1 MQLNKLIEH
10 VSYESVHG
18 SPAIQITDLCYDS
31 RKAKPGCMFVC
42 IRGTQSDGH
51 DYVLDAVER
60 GAVAV
65 VVEKERIVCAAA
77 NRVLYTKTERICFD
91 TLLHTYQ
98 AAILVVPR
106 SRLAL
111 AELSAA
117 FFGFPAKKLK
127 MIGITG
133 TKGKT
138 TTAFFTT
145 AILREAG
152 YKTGMVGTVCLDD
165 GKQVTSSEHTT
176 PESYDLQKILFQ
188 MVENGCQCCV
198 MEVSSQGIK
207 MDRTAGIFFDIGVFL
222 NIEPDHIGAAEHA
235 TFLEYLYCKS
245 RLLQQCRV
253 GIVNQ
258 DDVNTYKVLRGHT
271 CQIETFSMREGIAGE
286 ADMVA
291 GETCFYMEHG
301 ELYSRFRLRRGTRCM
316 QLTVPLP
323 GIFNVYNALA
333 ATLIASHFNVTE
345 EQVKRALQHQTIP
358 GRCENLH
365 ISDKYVFLIDY
376 AHNEMSLRNLLL
388 GLKQFKPG
396 RLIVIFGCGGNRSGL
411 RRNRMGETAG
421 LFADITILT
430 SDNPRWEDPERILDD
445 IEEGIRDTGGSYVRI
460 TDRREAVRYAVSIAE
475 ENDIVVLAGKGH
487 EDYQEIRGVRYPMT
501 DRQLAKEAAGEQ
513 PKE

>member
-10 VSYESVHG
+10 VSYESVYG
-18 SPAIQITDLCYDS
+18 ELSTQITDICYDS
-31 RKAKPGCMFVC
+31 RKAAPGCVFVC
-42 IRGTQSDGH
+42 VRGEKADGH
-51 DYVLDAVER
+51 DYVMDAIEQ

-65 VVEKERIVCAAA
+65 VVEQERIVCAAA

-91 TLLHTYQ
+91 TLLHTCQ
-98 AAILVVPR
+98 VAILVVPQ

-117 FFGFPAKKLK
+117 FFDFPAGKLN

-138 TTAFFTT
+138 TTAFFTA

-152 YKTGMVGTVCLDD
+152 YRTGMIGTVCVDD

-176 PESYDLQKILFQ
+176 PESYDLQKMLFQ

-207 MDRTAGIFFDIGVFL
+207 MDRTAGIFFEIGVFL

-258 DDVNTYKVLRGHT
+258 DDVNTYKVMRGHT
-271 CQIETFSMREGIAGE
+271 CRIETFSMREGIAGE

-291 GETCFYMEHG
+291 GGTSFYMERG
-301 ELYSRFRLRRGTRCM
+301 ELYSRFRLRRGNRSM
-316 QLTVPLP
+316 QLHIPLP

-333 ATLIASHFNVTE
+333 AVLITSHFNVTE
-345 EQVKRALQHQTIP
+345 EQVKRALQNQTIP

-365 ISDKYVFLIDY
+365 ISEDYVFLIDY

-388 GLKQFKPG
+388 GLKQFNPG
-396 RLIVIFGCGGNRSGL
+396 RLIVIFGCGGNRSSL

-430 SDNPRWEDPERILDD
+430 SDNPRWENPERILDD

-487 EDYQEIRGVRYPMT
+487 EDYQEIRGVRYPMR
-501 DRQLAKEAAGEQ
+501 DRQLVREAVKEQ
-513 PKE
+513 QKE